1 MNPSV
6 ITTYRQRIR
15 DGLIEP
21 DPVQAMAVEKLQ
33 ILANRLLTY
42 DPSVHQTAPRGW
54 FGFGSKAARPEAM
67 LQGLYL
73 AGGVGRGKSMLMD
86 LFFDAVPFEPKRRV
100 HFHAFMQEVHDR
112 IRQARE
118 IGKGDPIPP
127 VAEDLARE
135 VILLCFDEFQVTNIA
150 DASIL
155 GRLFSGLFEAGVI
168 MVATS
173 NRLPEML
180 YWNGLNRG
188 RFLPFIDLLGR
199 RVDVLSLDGEKDYR
213 LARLLTVDIYHAPL
227 DEGADGA
234 MNDAWDRITGG
245 AAPEPTELEVQGRKV
260 AIPARAMG
268 TARFDFADLCDR
280 PLGAADYL
288 MIAET
293 FRTVMV
299 DRIPT
304 MGLDN
309 RNEAARFVT
318 LIDALYEK
326 RTNLV
331 CSAAAEPDEL
341 YPEGDGAFEFR
352 RTASRLHE
360 MRSREYLKLS
370 HWADDARTKN

>member
-33 ILANRLLTY
+33 ILANRLIDYEPEKT
-42 DPSVHQTAPRGW
+42 QTAPRGW
-54 FGFGSKAARPEAM
+54 FGFGSKAAKQEVL

-100 HFHAFMQEVHDR
+100 HFHAFMQEVHGL
-112 IRQARE
+112 IKQARTS
-118 IGKGDPIPP
+118 GDGDPIPP
-127 VAEDLARE
+127 AAGRIARE
-135 VILLCFDEFQVTNIA
+135 AVLLCFDEFQVTNIA

-155 GRLFSGLFEAGVI
+155 GRLFTALFEAGVI
-168 MVATS
+168 VVATS
-173 NRLPEML
+173 NRLPETL
-180 YWNGLNRG
+180 YWNGLNRD

-227 DEGADGA
+227 DDGADAA
-234 MNDAWDRITGG
+234 MDAAWDRITSG
-245 AAPEPTELEVQGRKV
+245 ATPETAELEVQGRKV
-260 AIPARAMG
+260 NVPARAMG
-268 TARFDFADLCDR
+268 AARFNFKDLCDQ
-280 PLGAADYL
+280 PLGAADFL

-293 FRTVMV
+293 FRTVLI

-304 MGLDN
+304 MGPGN

-326 RTNLV
+326 RANLV
-331 CSAAAEPDEL
+331 CSAAAEPDDL
-341 YPEGDGAFEFR
+341 YPDGDGAFEFQ

-360 MRSREYLKLS
+360 MRSQDYLKLS
-370 HWADDARTKN
+370 HWADDAKTKD